1 MIYSLIKEVFDNNE
15 WDQEEKREDENE
27 YVIFRQP
34 SRPGEHARR
43 VCAARNWF
51 AVAAFFSFVFILGC
65 VGAVERSALSFGG
78 GAALMALGAVLF
90 AVFAGLAAHF
100 NCSARVCASASR
112 RAGRRGSGRA
122 F

>member
-1 MIYSLIKEVFDNNE
+1 MIYSLIKEVFDNND
-15 WDQEEKREDENE
+15 WDQREKTEDENE

-65 VGAVERSALSFGG
+65 VGAVERGALSFGG
-78 GAALMALGAVLF
+78 GAALLALGAALF
-90 AVFAGLAAHF
+90 AAFAGLAAHF
-100 NCSARVCASASR
+100 NYRVRAAASR
-112 RAGRRGSGRA
+112 RAAGRGRGRA